1 MNFEEASKMVDKI
14 VVLYKKGMKAIEE
27 LIVYAIDQNW
37 ISAEKAKSMNLEE
50 KIKFISQNFI

>member
-50 KIKFISQNFI
+50 KIEFISQNFI